1 MYIVIR
7 TITKDTVDIDSPS
20 AGTKR
25 PISTVLSESDHQNGN
40 ASQSS
45 STLFTGSN
53 AHTTLSLA
61 TGNDIISDLYM
72 NDDVDTFNFTLAT
85 LCPNEMKLCSHMIGK
100 QGANIADIKNKTGI
114 RVQLESNCTFPE
126 RGVFYMGTCLV

>member
-7 TITKDTVDIDSPS
+7 SITRNAVGNDSPRS
-20 AGTKR
+20 ATKR
-25 PISTVLSESDHQNGN
+25 SISTILPESDNQNG
-40 ASQSS
+40 SKYQS
-45 STLFTGSN
+45 FTGSN

-72 NDDVDTFNFTLAT
+72 NDDIDNFNFSLAT
-85 LCPNEMKLCSHMIGK
+85 LCPNEMKLCAHMIGK

>member
-7 TITKDTVDIDSPS
+7 SITKDTVDIDSPS

-25 PISTVLSESDHQNGN
+25 PISTILSESDHQNG
-40 ASQSS
+40 SK
-45 STLFTGSN
+45 FTGSN
-53 AHTTLSLA
+53 AHTTLSLT

-72 NDDVDTFNFTLAT
+72 NDDIDNFNFSLAT
-85 LCPNEMKLCSHMIGK
+85 LCPNEMKLCAHMIGK
-100 QGANIADIKNKTGI
+100 QGANITDIKNKTGI